1 MSSAFDDFFND
12 NLVKICLNAKFS
24 DLNCI
29 LGTSGMTISIL
40 LIAITIFG
48 LFKLVKYYDSIN
60 FEISLFLFSILQIV
74 LLDIIIL
81 IPHDFLFEI
90 FFFIQMIHISLT
102 IRKFLIIKRN
112 NKAQCKDNF
121 KFIILN
127 IVNIVIFTF
136 YLLSLLDILFND
148 YYLYIQTVIRFYYFI
163 MAIILAFLC
172 RSIITKIKHLE
183 KANIDQIKEIDSNNS
198 NTSNLFLSIKDND
211 WMFFLMREKQV
222 KPLYILNLLCSF
234 IQLIFILSKHFLLDG
249 HFGKRIYKIKI
260 QTNEGCII
268 YYIYI
273 TICFLNILVNYFCF
287 YWVVRD
293 QYKSQENETNKKKKK
308 LLDENF
314 IERQTIREQDEQ
326 KDIDAFVND
335 KSEKKKKKIKYSK
348 SIYTNTFTEI
358 DEDNDKEKYFIKEK
372 DKEMNNQ
379 KDETFGPSDEET
391 SGRATVNSNNGI
403 INNSTANTAN
413 I

>member
-29 LGTSGMTISIL
+29 LGISGMTISIL
-40 LIAITIFG
+40 LIGIIIFG

-112 NKAQCKDNF
+112 NKAQFKENF
-121 KFIILN
+121 IFIILN

-148 YYLYIQTVIRFYYFI
+148 YYLYTQIAIRLYYFI
-163 MAIILAFLC
+163 MAIILTFLC
-172 RSIITKIKHLE
+172 RSIIKKIKHLE
-183 KANIDQIKEIDSNNS
+183 KANIYQIKQKESNNS
-198 NTSNLFLSIKDND
+198 NYSNLFLSFKDND

-249 HFGKRIYKIKI
+249 HFEKRIYKIKI

-293 QYKSQENETNKKKKK
+293 QYKSHENETNKKNKK

-314 IERQTIREQDEQ
+314 IERQTIRDQQEQ
-326 KDIDAFVND
+326 KDIDAFVDD

-372 DKEMNNQ
+372 DKEMNDQ
-379 KDETFGPSDEET
+379 KDEAFGPSDEET
-391 SGRATVNSNNGI
+391 SGRVTVNSNNGI

>member
-102 IRKFLIIKRN
+102 IRKFLIITGN
-112 NKAQCKDNF
+112 NKDQFKENF
-121 KFIILN
+121 IFIILN
-127 IVNIVIFTF
+127 IFNIVIFIF
-136 YLLSLLDILFND
+136 YLLSLLDILFNGI
-148 YYLYIQTVIRFYYFI
+148 YLYIQSTIRLYYFI
-163 MAIILAFLC
+163 MAIILTFLC
-172 RSIITKIKHLE
+172 RSIIKKIKHLE
-183 KANIDQIKEIDSNNS
+183 KANIYQIRQKESNNS
-198 NTSNLFLSIKDND
+198 NNSHLFLSFKDND

-249 HFGKRIYKIKI
+249 HFEKKIYKIKI

-293 QYKSQENETNKKKKK
+293 QYKSQENETNKKKKN

-314 IERQTIREQDEQ
+314 IERQTIRNQEEQ
-326 KDIDAFVND
+326 KDIDVFVND

-372 DKEMNNQ
+372 DREMNNQ
-379 KDETFGPSDEET
+379 KDETIGPSEEET
-391 SGRATVNSNNGI
+391 SGRVTENSNNGI
-403 INNSTANTAN
+403 INNSTAN

>member
-1 MSSAFDDFFND
+1 
-12 NLVKICLNAKFS
+12 
-24 DLNCI
+24 
-29 LGTSGMTISIL
+29 
-40 LIAITIFG
+40 
-48 LFKLVKYYDSIN
+48 
-60 FEISLFLFSILQIV
+60 
-74 LLDIIIL
+74 
-81 IPHDFLFEI
+81 
-90 FFFIQMIHISLT
+90 
-102 IRKFLIIKRN
+102 
-112 NKAQCKDNF
+112 
-121 KFIILN
+121 
-127 IVNIVIFTF
+127 
-136 YLLSLLDILFND
+136 
-148 YYLYIQTVIRFYYFI
+148 
-163 MAIILAFLC
+163 MAIILSFLC
-172 RSIITKIKHLE
+172 RSIIKKIKHLE
-183 KANIDQIKEIDSNNS
+183 KADISQIKEKDSNIS
-198 NTSNLFLSIKDND
+198 NTSNLLLSFKDND

-234 IQLIFILSKHFLLDG
+234 IQLIFIISKHFLLDG
-249 HFGKRIYKIKI
+249 HFEKRIYKIKI

-293 QYKSQENETNKKKKK
+293 QYKSHENETNKKNKK

-314 IERQTIREQDEQ
+314 IERQTIRDQQEQ
-326 KDIDAFVND
+326 KDIDAFVDD

-372 DKEMNNQ
+372 DKEMNDQ
-379 KDETFGPSDEET
+379 KDEAFGPSDEET
-391 SGRATVNSNNGI
+391 SGRVTVNSNNGI